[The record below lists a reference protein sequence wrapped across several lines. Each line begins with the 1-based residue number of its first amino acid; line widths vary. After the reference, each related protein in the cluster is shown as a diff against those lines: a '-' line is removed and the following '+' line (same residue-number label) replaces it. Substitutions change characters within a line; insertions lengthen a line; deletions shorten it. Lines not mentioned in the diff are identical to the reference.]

1 MKKNAFIY
9 VFILLLIIQ
18 SAVSAQDLLISG
30 NNSLPV
36 LQSGLPDPGVSA
48 GSIGSLYQ
56 TDFQYYDT
64 LYNAYL
70 YPQPESALSFIAD
83 YTTAAGNA
91 GFIATTDLVDG
102 YNALRIS
109 TPTDPDHAALLF
121 YEYQG
126 YMLFMVPTNM
136 EFALEGEKDEL
147 TNPASLV
154 DQGYAAIQSGDYE
167 RAVRYLIRAAGAY
180 IRGTG
185 TEAEIIQNPAV
196 VPTETPKP
204 GLPSTYIVQ
213 DGDTCWGIAVDR
225 FGVNFELF
233 MQVNGMT
240 DCNIGI
246 GDEVIIPG
254 ADQTVATSTPIP
266 LDQYNAGEIV
276 SYTVEMNDSYNDIA
290 AKFNST
296 IESIQRLNNV
306 NVYTSFPQY
315 GQVLRI
321 EVNLITPTPSPE
333 PSTTPEVGTLQP

>member
-30 NNSLPV
+30 NNNLPV

-56 TDFQYYDT
+56 PDFQYYDT

-109 TPTDPDHAALLF
+109 TTTDPDHAALLF

-136 EFALEGEKDEL
+136 EFTLTGEEDEL
-147 TNPASLV
+147 ANPSSLV

-167 RAVRYLIRAAGAY
+167 RAVRYLIRAAGAL
-180 IRGTG
+180 IRGTETG
-185 TEAEIIQNPAV
+185 TGGEIIQNPAV
-196 VPTETPKP
+196 DPTETPQP
-204 GLPSTYIVQ
+204 SRPSTYIVRE
-213 DGDTCWGIAVDR
+213 GDSCWSIITEFNVPLD
-225 FGVNFELF
+225 LF
-233 MQVNGMT
+233 LSMNNLPPS
-240 DCNIGI
+240 CPINIG
-246 GDEVIIPG
+246 D
-254 ADQTVATSTPIP
+254 
-266 LDQYNAGEIV
+266 
-276 SYTVEMNDSYNDIA
+276 
-290 AKFNST
+290 
-296 IESIQRLNNV
+296 
-306 NVYTSFPQY
+306 
-315 GQVLRI
+315 
-321 EVNLITPTPSPE
+321 
-333 PSTTPEVGTLQP
+333 